1 MTTQE
6 TEAKPGKSA
15 QNDGEQ
21 PVKVKSFEEIE
32 EHLQTNLIQI
42 GMEIAEI
49 ENFLKLGEE
58 LLEKERKLQEA
69 STEKDEEIITSYK
82 NDITKLQQ
90 GLEMF
95 LSIKEEMENTL
106 AKLHQT
112 KAKADEYIK

>member
-1 MTTQE
+1 MNKKTMID
-6 TEAKPGKSA
+6 EAMAS
-15 QNDGEQ
+15 E
-21 PVKVKSFEEIE
+21 VKSFEQIE

-42 GMEIAEI
+42 GMEITEI

-58 LLEKERKLQEA
+58 LLEKERRLQEG
-69 STEKDEEIITSYK
+69 SEKKDEEIIAKYK
-82 NDITKLQQ
+82 NDIAKLQQ

-112 KAKADEYIK
+112 KSKADEYIK